1 VSVEL
6 VPTRE
11 RILLEAAQ
19 LIATQGY
26 GTTSTRD
33 IATAV
38 GITQPGLYR
47 HFVSKDEILIALFD
61 RATAF
66 PMALAAELARTRAP
80 HAVRLY
86 RYLYESSQHL
96 ATAPF
101 VLAAVVHTPE
111 LQMSAF
117 ANQNAALSGLAKR
130 LDRMITGA
138 IHDGDFRAANVRSTT
153 LMIFELTNVF
163 ASAAPQTTALEDLL
177 EFVFASL
184 LHRRSTMSSVRSAAL
199 ALSLRAS
206 ANHQSVDHQSVDH
219 QSVDQP

>member
-1 VSVEL
+1 MVMQVSVEP
-6 VPTRE
+6 VPTQQ
-11 RILLEAAQ
+11 RILLEAAR

-33 IATAV
+33 IAHAV

-47 HFVSKDEILIALFD
+47 HFASKDEILIALFD

-66 PMALAAELARTRAP
+66 PIALAVELARSRAP

-86 RYLYESSQHL
+86 RYLHESSQHL
-96 ATAPF
+96 ATAPL

-111 LQMSAF
+111 LQMPAF
-117 ANQNAALSGLAKR
+117 ADQTAALSGLAKR

-138 IHDGDFRAANVRSTT
+138 IDEGDFRAVNVRSTT

-163 ASAAPQTTALEDLL
+163 ATPAPSSTARDDLL

-184 LHRRSTMSSVRSAAL
+184 LRRRSTINAVRAAGL
-199 ALSLRAS
+199 KLSLKAT
-206 ANHQSVDHQSVDH
+206 AHQ
-219 QSVDQP
+219 QPTA

>member
-33 IATAV
+33 IASAV

-47 HFVSKDEILIALFD
+47 HFASKDEILIALFD

-66 PMALAAELARTRAP
+66 PIALAAELARTSAP

-111 LQMSAF
+111 LQVFF
-117 ANQNAALSGLAKR
+117 ADQAAALSALAKR
-130 LDRMITGA
+130 LDRMIIGA
-138 IHDGDFRAANVRSTT
+138 IDDGDFRPVNVRSTT

-163 ASAAPQTTALEDLL
+163 ASAAPQNTALDDLL

-184 LHRRSTMSSVRSAAL
+184 LRRRSTMSSVRSAAL
-199 ALSLRAS
+199 SLSLRAS
-206 ANHQSVDHQSVDH
+206 YDH